1 MKLFSEGKSPLD
13 VVVGL
18 DHAADRV
25 RAIYRK
31 YWELKLVLTEVVE
44 ARHDLHSLLRLH
56 KILKDLTLR
65 IQRHII
71 SYRYKLIRNYKI

>member
-1 MKLFSEGKSPLD
+1 LAIDPKNTYGLTNKLTVKSKLRITQAMKLFSEGKSPVD

-31 YWELKLVLTEVVE
+31 YWELKLVLTWQ
-44 ARHDLHSLLRLH
+44 DL
-56 KILKDLTLR
+56 
-65 IQRHII
+65 
-71 SYRYKLIRNYKI
+71 